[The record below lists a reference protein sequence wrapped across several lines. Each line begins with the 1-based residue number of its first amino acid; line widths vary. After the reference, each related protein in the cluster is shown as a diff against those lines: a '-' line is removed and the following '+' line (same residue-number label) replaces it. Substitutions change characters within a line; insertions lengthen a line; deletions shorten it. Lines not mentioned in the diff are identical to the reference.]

1 MNFVYYLIFRLF
13 TGLFFLLP
21 FWVLFIISNLFYYLA
36 FYVIGYRKKV
46 VMSNL
51 KKAFPEKS
59 EAEVYNIAKK
69 FYKYLA
75 DIMVESLKGF
85 TMSRKDI
92 IKRHKILNPEILES
106 YFEKNISI
114 IGVSGHYGNWEWG
127 SMSGGLQVKHHN
139 IAFYKTLSN
148 PYIDRF
154 LKRSRQK
161 CSTQLVSITETFDA
175 FLTNK
180 DKACAFLMI
189 ADQSPSNADR
199 AIWINFLGIE
209 TAFLHGPEKYA
220 RMNNLPVLYID
231 IRPVRRGYYELELIP
246 ITEAPNELKEGEL
259 TRLYGNMLEQR
270 IRERPQYWIWSHR
283 RWKHSRQA

>member
-13 TGLFFLLP
+13 TGLFFLFP

-36 FYVIGYRKKV
+36 FYIIGYRKKV

-51 KKAFPEKS
+51 KNAFPEKS
-59 EAEVYNIAKK
+59 EAEIYNITKK

-139 IAFYKTLSN
+139 VAYYKTLSN

-161 CSTQLVSITETFDA
+161 CSTQLVSITETFDT

-180 DKACAFLMI
+180 DNACAFLMI

-220 RMNNLPVLYID
+220 RMYNLPVLYID

-246 ITEAPNELKEGEL
+246 ITDAPNELKEGEL
-259 TRLYGNMLEQR
+259 TRLYGNILEQR